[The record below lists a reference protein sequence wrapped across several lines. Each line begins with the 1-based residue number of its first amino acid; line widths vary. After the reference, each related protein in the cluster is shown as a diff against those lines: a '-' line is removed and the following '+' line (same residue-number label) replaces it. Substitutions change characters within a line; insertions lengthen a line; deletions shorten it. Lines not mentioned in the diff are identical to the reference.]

1 MPWRRF
7 PKGGRLLSQIR
18 LEIESD
24 LSSVCLM
31 AMAVNKICA
40 FYGMD
45 ELEAYQVELC
55 VSEAATN
62 AILHAYEGR
71 PGHPVSLL
79 VSAGRDALVLECAD
93 SGKPMDTHQV
103 DRVTASSPMKPE
115 GELLREGGR
124 GLEIIR
130 GIMDAVSYVTNGE
143 SNLLSMVK
151 RLNNRRFIESGAQ

>member
-1 MPWRRF
+1 MSR
-7 PKGGRLLSQIR
+7 IR

-40 FYGMD
+40 FYGMN
-45 ELEAYQVELC
+45 ELEAYRVELC

-71 PGHPVSLL
+71 PGHLVSLL
-79 VSAGRDALVLECAD
+79 VSAGDNKLLLECSD
-93 SGKPMDTHQV
+93 SGKPMNTEQV
-103 DRVTASSPMKPE
+103 NRVTASSTVMEPE

-124 GLEIIR
+124 GLQIIR
-130 GIMDAVSYVTNGE
+130 GVMDNVSYVTNGR
-143 SNLLSMVK
+143 SNRLSMVK
-151 RLNNRRFIESGAQ
+151 LLTGRSLNESGSQ

>member
-1 MPWRRF
+1 
-7 PKGGRLLSQIR
+7 LSQIR

-40 FYGMD
+40 FCGLN

-55 VSEAATN
+55 VSEAVTN

-79 VSAGRDALVLECAD
+79 VSAGPDALLLECAD
-93 SGKPMDTHQV
+93 SGKPMDAEQV
-103 DRVTASSPMKPE
+103 NKVTAVRPVIEPE
-115 GELLREGGR
+115 EELLREGGR
-124 GLEIIR
+124 GLQIIR
-130 GIMDAVSYVTNGE
+130 GVMDNVSYVTNGK
-143 SNLLSMVK
+143 SNRLSMLK
-151 RLNNRRFIESGAQ
+151 RLNRQSVNERGPQ

>member
-1 MPWRRF
+1 
-7 PKGGRLLSQIR
+7 LSQIR

-40 FYGMD
+40 FYGMN

-71 PGHPVSLL
+71 PGRPVSLL
-79 VSAGRDALVLECAD
+79 VSASHDALLLELDD
-93 SGKPMDTHQV
+93 SGKPMDTEQAN
-103 DRVTASSPMKPE
+103 RVTGTSPIMEPE
-115 GELLREGGR
+115 EELLRDGGR
-124 GLEIIR
+124 GLQIIR
-130 GIMDAVSYVTNGE
+130 GVMDNVSYVTNGR
-143 SNLLSMVK
+143 SNRLSMVK
-151 RLNNRRFIESGAQ
+151 RLSNRRLVERGPQ